1 MSGSPIDSMG
11 TGQEEQSSHDE
22 CVERSSR
29 AGRLRVRIARQD
41 SVAISDC
48 SESGDGLALLDP

>member
-1 MSGSPIDSMG
+1 MD
-11 TGQEEQSSHDE
+11 TGKDESSHDE
-22 CVERSSR
+22 CTERSGR

-48 SESGDGLALLDP
+48 SESGEEHPFCPSVLQA